1 MEIRLLQTF
10 QAVVQYGSQIKAA
23 NLLQY
28 AQSTI
33 TLHINQL
40 EETLGIKLFERQ
52 GKQMVLTEAG
62 RLMKEQA
69 DILLNQVDVIT
80 ETAKEF
86 SIGQKGLIRIG
97 AIDSIGIGKTN
108 LISVLTT
115 FMKEH
120 PQICLSI
127 ESGVT
132 QQFSQ
137 RIIAN
142 ELDIALCPP
151 PSPELNLEF
160 YPLYEEKLCLI
171 LPIDHPLSTQE
182 KINMCDLEDE
192 NFILTGQLCEYR
204 RKTEQVFLHQGVH
217 LHSKYDA
224 ANIEMVLNLVRQ
236 GFGIAMLPSNF
247 VANSHQYAIRD
258 IDDISFALPVGLM
271 RKKNKVLSPATEKL
285 IANLFSSC

>member
-10 QAVVQYGSQIKAA
+10 QAVVQCGSQIKAA

-40 EETLGIKLFERQ
+40 EEKLGIELFERK

-62 RLMKEQA
+62 RLVKEQA

-97 AIDSIGIGKTN
+97 AIDSIGKTN
-108 LISVLTT
+108 LISVLTK

-132 QQFSQ
+132 EQFSQ
-137 RIIAN
+137 QIIAN
-142 ELDIALCPP
+142 KLDIALCPP

-182 KINMCDLEDE
+182 KIHMCDLEDE
-192 NFILTGQLCEYR
+192 NFILTGQLCDYR
-204 RKTEQVFLHQGVH
+204 RKIEHVFLHHGFH
-217 LHSKYDA
+217 LHSNYDA
-224 ANIEMVLNLVRQ
+224 ANMEMVLNLVIQ

-247 VANSHQYAIRD
+247 VANPHQYAIRD
-258 IDDISFALPVGLM
+258 IDDISFALPIGLI
-271 RKKNKVLSPATEKL
+271 RKKNIALSPATEKL
-285 IANLFSSC
+285 VANIFLSY

>member
-10 QAVVQYGSQIKAA
+10 QAVVQCGSQVKAA

-40 EETLGIKLFERQ
+40 EENLGIELFERK

-62 RLMKEQA
+62 RLVKEQA
-69 DILLNQVDVIT
+69 DILLNQVNVIT

-86 SIGQKGLIRIG
+86 AIGQKGLIRIG
-97 AIDSIGIGKTN
+97 AIDSIGKTN

-151 PSPELNLEF
+151 PSPELSLEF

-171 LPIDHPLSTQE
+171 LPIDHPLSAQK
-182 KINMCDLEDE
+182 KIKMCDLENE
-192 NFILTGQLCEYR
+192 NFILTGTSCEYR
-204 RKTEQVFLHQGVH
+204 RKIEHVFLHHGFH
-217 LHSKYDA
+217 LHSSYDV

-236 GFGIAMLPSNF
+236 RFGMAMLPKHF
-247 VANSHQYAIRD
+247 VAHSNLYAIRD
-258 IDDISFALPVGLM
+258 IDDISTILPVGLI
-271 RKKNKVLSPATEKL
+271 RQKNKVLSPATEKL
-285 IANLFSSC
+285 IANIVSSC

>member
-10 QAVVQYGSQIKAA
+10 QAVVECGSQIKAA

-40 EETLGIKLFERQ
+40 EENLGIELFERK

-62 RLMKEQA
+62 KLVKEQA
-69 DILLNQVDVIT
+69 DILLNQVNVIT

-86 SIGQKGLIRIG
+86 SNGQKGFIRIG
-97 AIDSIGIGKTN
+97 AIDSISKTN
-108 LISVLTT
+108 LIAILTT

-137 RIIAN
+137 QIIAN

-171 LPIDHPLSTQE
+171 LPIDHPLAAQK
-182 KINMCDLEDE
+182 KINMCDLENE
-192 NFILTGQLCEYR
+192 NFILTGPLCEYR
-204 RKTEQVFLHQGVH
+204 RKIEHVFLHHGFH

-224 ANIEMVLNLVRQ
+224 ANMEMVLNLVRQ
-236 GFGIAMLPSNF
+236 GFGIAMLPGNL
-247 VANSHQYAIRD
+247 VANSHQYAIHN
-258 IDDISFALPVGLM
+258 IDDISTSLPIGLM
-271 RKKNKVLSPATEKL
+271 RLKNKVLSPATEKL
-285 IANLFSSC
+285 IANIVSTR